1 MTKVVQGHSTSRHN
15 SRSSRKEDLRFSRNE
30 SYGSTVNSEIVTTVG
45 KNGRIKSGVVSNSPT
60 KMRNKRHSSYV
71 ENSQDHDLAKSDL
84 GQLERVSRKRISSN
98 RHEIST
104 WV

>member
-1 MTKVVQGHSTSRHN
+1 M
-15 SRSSRKEDLRFSRNE
+15 
-30 SYGSTVNSEIVTTVG
+30 TTVG

-71 ENSQDHDLAKSDL
+71 QDSQDRQDSHDLARSDL
-84 GQLERVSRKRISSN
+84 EQLERVSRKRISSN
-98 RHEIST
+98 RHQIST